1 MENFCSVNRAIFNH
15 GWKITQKHT
24 DGNKGGFKLQAST
37 SKLQSLDP
45 LLGANAGRN
54 FGVAGARVLAYLPGD
69 FGEL

>member
-1 MENFCSVNRAIFNH
+1 MV
-15 GWKITQKHT
+15 
-24 DGNKGGFKLQAST
+24 
-37 SKLQSLDP
+37 QSLDP